1 MRAKHKK
8 IVEVATLAGR
18 IMLEGHAESYRV
30 EDTVRRILQLSG
42 LSITEVNTNTTGLY
56 ITLDD
61 DSPEVEAYTVIRR
74 ITDRSNQ
81 LNKIYRVNNI
91 SRLLTSG
98 QITVNEAYDMLQVVD
113 QSEYTVFSKDI
124 ATVILVVAFV
134 VLLGGSFWD
143 AVFSIMTG
151 LLVAYSRILNDL
163 FHLNDFIHG
172 VASTLVTAF
181 LTNLMTAFLPMEIST
196 DIIIIAGLMPL
207 YPGTA
212 VTNGLRDML
221 KGDYIS
227 GVARVA
233 EALVTA
239 ISLAIGVAIGLFLY
253 KEVFLWLG
261 LG

>member
-1 MRAKHKK
+1 MRAKYKK

-30 EDTVRRILQLSG
+30 EDTVRRILQTSG

-61 DSPEVEAYTVIRR
+61 DSPEIEAYTVVRR

-91 SRLLTSG
+91 SRQLTSG
-98 QITVNEAYDMLQVVD
+98 QITIDEAYKKLQVVD
-113 QSEYTVFSKDI
+113 SSEYTVFSKDL

-134 VLLGGSFWD
+134 VLLGGGLWD
-143 AVFSIMTG
+143 AIFSIFTG
-151 LLVAYSRILNDL
+151 LIVAYSRILKDI
-163 FHLNDFIHG
+163 FHLNGFIHG
-172 VASTLVTAF
+172 VATTLVTAF
-181 LTNLMTAFLPMEIST
+181 LTNLLASLAPFEISA
-196 DIIIIAGLMPL
+196 DIIIISGLMPL

-233 EALVTA
+233 EAIVTA
-239 ISLAIGVAIGLFLY
+239 TSLAIGVAIGLFLFR
-253 KEVFLWLG
+253 EVFIWLG
-261 LG
+261 